1 MPQVHKSVQCTF
13 AVLQGEPRVLE
24 AVLREQ
30 VVLHLQ
36 GSGYKQKE
44 ITRKSSCTK
53 VSWPIIY
60 IRQQISR
67 KQAAKLTS
75 IETLSTTAQSVSIIL
90 KKEAHQTYVRAWKGA
105 ITRRTQWWKHK
116 NAAPSYMQISLNWT
130 LLRMPPSWH
139 SPFNNILYLDSFFY
153 LDYVFHLDNNPT
165 ISPWSC
171 VTLICM
177 MTFSVIKQ

>member
-13 AVLQGEPRVLE
+13 AVLQGQPRVLE
-24 AVLREQ
+24 VVLREK

-36 GSGYKQKE
+36 GSVQGSAYKQKK
-44 ITRKSSCTK
+44 ITRKSSCTTILAK
-53 VSWPIIY
+53 VSWRIIN

-75 IETLSTTAQSVSIIL
+75 IDTLSTTAQSVSIIL

-139 SPFNNILYLDSFFY
+139 SPFKL
-153 LDYVFHLDNNPT
+153 P
-165 ISPWSC
+165 
-171 VTLICM
+171 
-177 MTFSVIKQ
+177 VIFWKTGPSYTRIERVSN

>member
-13 AVLQGEPRVLE
+13 AVLQGQPRVLE
-24 AVLREQ
+24 VVLREQ

-36 GSGYKQKE
+36 GSAYKQKK
-44 ITRKSSCTK
+44 ITRKSSCTTILAK

-75 IETLSTTAQSVSIIL
+75 IDTLSTTAQSVSIIL
-90 KKEAHQTYVRAWKGA
+90 KKEAHQTYVRALKGA
-105 ITRRTQWWKHK
+105 IERRTQWWKHK

-139 SPFNNILYLDSFFY
+139 SPFKLFVHVRLITDCCVLYSEH
-153 LDYVFHLDNNPT
+153 V
-165 ISPWSC
+165 
-171 VTLICM
+171 
-177 MTFSVIKQ
+177 